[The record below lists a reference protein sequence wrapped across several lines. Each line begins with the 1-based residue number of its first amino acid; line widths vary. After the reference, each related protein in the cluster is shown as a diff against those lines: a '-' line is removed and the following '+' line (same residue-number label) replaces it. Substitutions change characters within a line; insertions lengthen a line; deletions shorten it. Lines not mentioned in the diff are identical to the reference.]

1 MEVVSEIWHPLVYA
15 RYVFLKL
22 FSSEKLAF
30 CFLFFPSRL
39 LVLVLLLVS
48 FLVSFEDFRF
58 TFTSPPRAF
67 IPSLSLT
74 NLQLVKL
81 GGKLPS

>member
-39 LVLVLLLVS
+39 LVLVLLVS

-74 NLQLVKL
+74 NL
-81 GGKLPS
+81 